1 MGRRRSDTDAAA
13 AVPRAPPPTA
23 AVMNEL
29 ASSTHFSAPE
39 LLSLSQRFA
48 DLDSDGDGRV
58 EADEVCAM
66 AEVAMYP
73 LLRRVVSRYNEDKSG
88 ALNFGEFCRA
98 LSTLSAKAPATS
110 TPPPPPPPPPPLR
123 PVNIEYDRYRITD
136 GSMATRGAQ
145 TDPQPEPQSQPAS
158 CS

>member
-1 MGRRRSDTDAAA
+1 MRPHSENSCQVGAPIAVAAQMVRRRGSSGTDAAA

-88 ALNFGEFCRA
+88 ALHFGEFCRA
-98 LSTLSAKAPATS
+98 LSTLSSKARLPPSRLHAS
-110 TPPPPPPPPPPLR
+110 T
-123 PVNIEYDRYRITD
+123 
-136 GSMATRGAQ
+136 
-145 TDPQPEPQSQPAS
+145 AS
-158 CS
+158 TTFTPSPHRV